1 MTRVQAKQ
9 EAGGIIQHDEP
20 GHRHAASSVCLRQPF
35 SRCCLVPTAVYSKTC
50 QIACHGGNTSAE
62 PAKIMIAGSP
72 RPWTGECNKRV
83 ATARGRREHGR
94 GAKKHFKP
102 TATNLCAGTL
112 GEKKKGGGE
121 KPRASPPLSLV
132 TGDPNRA
139 RGEDAHG
146 HDSRGGVI
154 WVCALGSL
162 CCVLCTLQ

>member
-112 GEKKKGGGE
+112 GEK
-121 KPRASPPLSLV
+121 R
-132 TGDPNRA
+132 
-139 RGEDAHG
+139 RGEVRSHEPRPRCHLSRAIRTVHG
-146 HDSRGGVI
+146 GKTRTDMIREV
-154 WVCALGSL
+154 V
-162 CCVLCTLQ
+162 